1 MSTYIYTHNNNAIRL
16 GEGPGGPK
24 GATGLTGTR
33 GADGPQGDQGAKGPG
48 NLGKTDVS
56 FSCDTSASFFEVA
69 AGQIVLVGHT
79 TTNSLNNLS
88 SVKVIVGAD
97 TGNTI
102 CQAGLVLMNH
112 TTENPLANNSTII
125 ASSKF
130 EIKGFGKTKD
140 FRIVNLDIDPNLWPI
155 NDDIVGLWAYI
166 DYPKEKEKSYLA
178 EVERLYDAKEA
189 VIAKETIKEKTELT
203 RSKFYSSL
211 TKDYGIAGSGII
223 TEERNILTEKRQ
235 VLATK
240 ARINQEE
247 KQAKENKD
255 SLKENRRTKDYKEI
269 GSDKAISAW
278 VGSNITLEVAYLQF
292 S

>member
-1 MSTYIYTHNNNAIRL
+1 MSTYTYTNNNNAIRL
-16 GEGPGGPK
+16 SEPPSGAK
-24 GATGLTGTR
+24 GATGPNGAD

-56 FSCDTSASFFEVA
+56 FSCESSASFFEVA
-69 AGQIVLVGHT
+69 AGHAVLVGHT
-79 TTNSLNNLS
+79 TTNSLNTLS

-102 CQAGLVLMNH
+102 CQARLFLMNH
-112 TTENPLANNSTII
+112 TTENPLADTPTII

-155 NDDIVGLWAYI
+155 NDDIVGLWAVI
-166 DYPKEKEKSYLA
+166 QYPKEKEKSYLA

-189 VIAKETIKEKTELT
+189 VIAKETIQENAELT

-223 TEERNILTEKRQ
+223 TEERNVLAEKRQ
-235 VLATK
+235 VRAMK
-240 ARINQEE
+240 SRIAQEE
-247 KQAKENKD
+247 KQTKENAD
-255 SLKENRRTKDYKEI
+255 SLKEGRRTKNYKEI
-269 GSDKAISAW
+269 GNDKEVNAW
-278 VGSNITLEVAYLQF
+278 VGTNITLEVAYLQL